1 MAAVRCK
8 EARAAPRR
16 SSVFKTMKDWDCI
29 NRKHIV
35 ASRWSLKQWVFM
47 IILALFFHEFSW
59 DLGRRSTQL
68 PSKSSIEGDC
78 SEMGSIGSDEEEGTA
93 QVISR
98 LKKKPSKFDPSTPC
112 LMMVGYATSITNQHI
127 YCTSI
132 ESASK
137 YNHTSFWNQHN
148 PTNQNPH
155 LILLL
160 VALASIRC
168 VSGFGICRNS
178 GEWTKTAMAPWVE
191 GCAAVAQWVTF
202 RVIGSLGWRG
212 NAPCPVVPSK
222 SKKVIWAVDGNLH
235 LQWEKKH
242 YKHEH
247 PRLRPFKMTSVYIY
261 IYALVRGHKLWN
273 DTK

>member
-1 MAAVRCK
+1 
-8 EARAAPRR
+8 
-16 SSVFKTMKDWDCI
+16 
-29 NRKHIV
+29 
-35 ASRWSLKQWVFM
+35 M
-47 IILALFFHEFSW
+47 IISALFFHEFSW

-68 PSKSSIEGDC
+68 PSKSSVEGDC

-148 PTNQNPH
+148 PTNKNPH

-160 VALASIRC
+160 VALASDESDVFPALASAGILE
-168 VSGFGICRNS
+168 SGQKQRWHRESRG
-178 GEWTKTAMAPWVE
+178 AP
-191 GCAAVAQWVTF
+191 QWVTF

-261 IYALVRGHKLWN
+261 IYMPWFAVTSFEMTQNSHSLKQHCLRVEQHPKLDGFSWFFSLSSLPLKTN
-273 DTK
+273 AQML